1 MLPPDTASLAVSG
14 FLLPSLKKTMKT
26 LQKVSLVLLVTLLL
40 AQTYHAHGQIGVV
53 TTLAGQ
59 TTGGFADGTGAAA
72 QFIFPRGVCTDGA
85 GNLYVA
91 DMNNSRIRKI
101 VIATGVVTTFAG
113 SGANA
118 STDGTGTGANIHSP
132 TYICSDGA
140 GNLYVAEIGS
150 HRIRKIVIATGVVT
164 TLAGSTQGFADGTGA
179 AAQFNNPRGLCS
191 DGAGNL
197 YVADALNERI
207 RKIVIATGV
216 VTTLA
221 GSATAGNVN
230 GIGAAAQFTTP
241 SDVVSDGVGNLY
253 VAGSGN
259 SNIRSIVIATGLV
272 STLAGG
278 TGGTADGVGAAAQF
292 SSPTALC
299 SDGTGSLYVV
309 DFSSN
314 RIRKVVI
321 ATAAV
326 TTIAGSTSGF
336 ADGTGVA
343 AQFNQPIGICSD
355 GAGNF
360 FVGDMVNHRVRK
372 IVIANPSAAYTGTTF
387 AEAGAN
393 NGTITVTQD
402 VTLTSDTWVPAG
414 LFTGGG
420 THYTATGVPAGLAI
434 AINRISATVARIS
447 FTGTAAAHQNVND
460 ATVTLNFTNAA
471 LTSNNAAGVTGL
483 NPASLTLDFNDATA
497 AYTGTTFA
505 EAGANNG
512 TIIATQDVTLTGD
525 NWLPAGL
532 FTGGGTHYTATGVPA
547 GLAIAINRISATVAR
562 ISFTGTAAAHQNV
575 NDATV
580 TLNFTNA
587 ALTGN
592 NAAGVTGLNPASLTL
607 DFNDNPTAAYSG
619 TTFAEAGA
627 NNGTITVTQDVTL
640 TSDTWVPAG
649 LFTGGGTH
657 YTATGV
663 PAGLAIAINRISAT
677 VARISFTGTA
687 AAHANANDATV
698 TLNFTN
704 AALTSGVAAGV
715 AGLNPASLT
724 LDFNDPGPS
733 AAYTGTTF
741 AEAGAN
747 NGTITVTQDVTL
759 TGDTWLPA
767 GLFTGGGTHY
777 TATGVPGGLA
787 IAINRISAT
796 VARISFTGTAAAHA
810 NANDATVT
818 LNFTNAALTGN
829 NAAAV
834 GGLNPAS
841 LTLDFNDATAGYSGT
856 TFAEAGA
863 NDGTITVTQ
872 DVTLTGDTWLP
883 AGLFTG
889 GGTHYTATGVPAG
902 LAIAINRIS
911 ATVARISFT
920 GTAAAHANAND
931 ATVTLNFT
939 NAALTG
945 NNAAAVGGLNPA
957 TLTIDFNDPAVIVN
971 QGITSF
977 SPTSGG
983 AGTTVVITGS
993 GFTGATA
1000 VSFGGIPAAS
1010 FTVNSNTQITA
1021 VLGGGATG
1029 TGGSQLVT
1037 VTAPGGTFSLG
1048 GFSIGA
1054 TSQSGGTTPSGG
1066 TTTPSAVISGFS
1078 PQQIGFGTPITL
1090 SGFGF
1095 TGATGLLIG
1104 GVAATNFVVVNDN
1117 TITAVVG
1124 GVPLTD
1130 RVLLSGGAGAS
1141 LDMSGLGL
1149 TYLRLPA
1156 PSIASISPASL
1167 IASGDDASLTLR
1179 GFYLMAG
1186 ARAQV
1191 SERVAN
1197 GTFLQ
1202 PVSIGVQSLN
1212 ATQAV
1217 VTLSG
1222 VLRSPGAKMVTMVNP
1237 DGQTASVMLTVIT
1250 GAAVRLAD
1258 NGGTPLV
1265 FSTTA
1270 SGRAFSVRL
1279 SGTNI
1284 FRTVQAFV
1292 GNLQARVTVPSSTEA
1307 IVEVP
1312 ASVNESGGTSLTLRL
1327 TNTDGQSTTATLRI
1341 ERRPPPTIMGVTLQ
1355 TDGRLRVRGV
1365 NFLGGIRAALSN
1377 SALTVLSQETDVE
1390 FVAQI
1395 PPSFRLTANTP
1406 TVSLTVE
1413 NPDGRSHGVLLPRS
1427 FFEGNATA
1435 SAGGTTA
1442 SERTWES
1449 GSYGMDMA
1457 EIASGKQL
1465 NVLQSASQNVSQ
1477 ELRVYPNPIESELR
1491 ISGVGQR
1498 TVRLYDIRG
1507 GVVLE
1512 ERTASGVVNVQA
1524 LSAGAYM
1531 VVVES
1536 ADGHVLRQR
1545 VVKR

>member
-1 MLPPDTASLAVSG
+1 
-14 FLLPSLKKTMKT
+14 MKT
-26 LQKVSLVLLVTLLL
+26 LQKTFLFLFMALLL
-40 AQTYHAHGQIGVV
+40 AHTQHARAQVGVV
-53 TTLAGQ
+53 TTLAGSSG
-59 TTGGFADGTGAAA
+59 GGFADGTGAAA
-72 QFIFPRGVCTDGA
+72 LFFGSGGVVSDGA

-91 DMNNSRIRKI
+91 DIFN
-101 VIATGVVTTFAG
+101 
-113 SGANA
+113 
-118 STDGTGTGANIHSP
+118 
-132 TYICSDGA
+132 
-140 GNLYVAEIGS
+140 

-164 TLAGSTQGFADGTGA
+164 TLAGSGTAGFTDGTGI
-179 AAQFNNPRGLCS
+179 AAQFNQPNGIATDGVNIFVS
-191 DGAGNL
+191 DFN
-197 YVADALNERI
+197 NHSI

-221 GSATAGNVN
+221 GNGTAGEAD
-230 GIGAAAQFTTP
+230 GTGAAALFNGPRYLVTDGSGNLFVVALNRIRQIVTATGVVTTLAGNNTAG
-241 SDVVSDGVGNLY
+241 STDGVGIAASFNSPNCVTFDGAGNLY
-253 VAGSGN
+253 VSDA
-259 SNIRSIVIATGLV
+259 SNH
-272 STLAGG
+272 
-278 TGGTADGVGAAAQF
+278 
-292 SSPTALC
+292 
-299 SDGTGSLYVV
+299 
-309 DFSSN
+309 
-314 RIRKVVI
+314 RIRRIVI

-326 TTIAGSTSGF
+326 TTLIGSTPGF
-336 ADGTGVA
+336 ADGTGA
-343 AQFNQPIGICSD
+343 SALFDLPRSIISD
-355 GAGNF
+355 GAGNLY
-360 FVGDMVNHRVRK
+360 VVDGNNNRLRK
-372 IVIANPSAAYTGTTF
+372 IVIATGVVTTIAGNGINMAINGTGALARISGFAGLAIDAGNIYTFEANLVRRIVITPVSASYAATTF
-387 AEAGAN
+387 PEAVAN
-393 NGTITVTQD
+393 NGTITVTRD
-402 VTLTSDTWVPAG
+402 VTLTGETWLPAG

-420 THYTATGVPAGLAI
+420 THYTATGVPEGLAI

-471 LTSNNAAGVTGL
+471 LNFGI
-483 NPASLTLDFNDATA
+483 ASA
-497 AYTGTTFA
+497 
-505 EAGANNG
+505 
-512 TIIATQDVTLTGD
+512 
-525 NWLPAGL
+525 
-532 FTGGGTHYTATGVPA
+532 
-547 GLAIAINRISATVAR
+547 
-562 ISFTGTAAAHQNV
+562 
-575 NDATV
+575 
-580 TLNFTNA
+580 
-587 ALTGN
+587 
-592 NAAGVTGLNPASLTL
+592 VTGLNPASLTL
-607 DFNDNPTAAYSG
+607 DFNDNPTAAYTG

-704 AALTSGVAAGV
+704 AALTSGVAAAV
-715 AGLNPASLT
+715 TGLNPASLT

-777 TATGVPGGLA
+777 TATGVPAGLT

-818 LNFTNAALTGN
+818 LNF
-829 NAAAV
+829 
-834 GGLNPAS
+834 
-841 LTLDFNDATAGYSGT
+841 
-856 TFAEAGA
+856 
-863 NDGTITVTQ
+863 I
-872 DVTLTGDTWLP
+872 
-883 AGLFTG
+883 
-889 GGTHYTATGVPAG
+889 
-902 LAIAINRIS
+902 
-911 ATVARISFT
+911 
-920 GTAAAHANAND
+920 
-931 ATVTLNFT
+931 

-977 SPTSGG
+977 TPASGG

-1021 VLGGGATG
+1021 VVGSSSNT
-1029 TGGSQLVT
+1029 TGGPQAVT
-1037 VTAPGGTFSLG
+1037 VIAPGGTFSLG

-1054 TSQSGGTTPSGG
+1054 TAQSGGTTPSGG

-1078 PQQIGFGTPITL
+1078 PQQIGFGTSITL

-1130 RVLLSGGAGAS
+1130 RILLSGGAGAS

-1149 TYLRLPA
+1149 TYLRLPV
-1156 PSIASISPASL
+1156 PNIASISPASL

-1222 VLRSPGAKMVTMVNP
+1222 IFRSPGAKMVTMVNP

-1292 GNLQARVTVPSSTEA
+1292 GNVQARVTVPSSTEA

-1355 TDGRLRVRGV
+1355 TGGRLRVRGV

-1377 SALTVLSQETDVE
+1377 SALTVLSQESDVE

-1413 NPDGRSHGVLLPRS
+1413 NPDGRAHGILLPRS
-1427 FFEGNATA
+1427 FFEGNGGA
-1435 SAGGTTA
+1435 SAGGATA

-1449 GSYGMDMA
+1449 GSSGMDMA

-1465 NVLQSASQNVSQ
+1465 NVLQTASQSGSQ

-1498 TVRLYDIRG
+1498 TVRLYDMRG
-1507 GVVLE
+1507 GVALE